1 MKYKLVLQYVSKH
14 FVMSSFKLFGLIYA
28 KFLLKF
34 NSEKKQVFDY
44 EIKAPWLRKTIKL
57 KLTYTA
63 LKVL

>member
-1 MKYKLVLQYVSKH
+1 
-14 FVMSSFKLFGLIYA
+14 MSSFKLFGLIYA